1 MATFRTCVQ
10 KQRKDGFYPVYIHVT
25 HLKKSMWFVNMNY
38 GYLRCGGG
46 LSITKSIVG
55 HYGGGISRCLPVL
68 NTKSTINFDL
78 PV

>member
-38 GYLRCGGG
+38 D
-46 LSITKSIVG
+46 I
-55 HYGGGISRCLPVL
+55 
-68 NTKSTINFDL
+68 
-78 PV
+78 

>member
-38 GYLRCGGG
+38 DSLRCGGG
-46 LSITKSIVG
+46 AFHHQIYCGTLWGEVY
-55 HYGGGISRCLPVL
+55 HVACQY
-68 NTKSTINFDL
+68 
-78 PV
+78 

>member
-38 GYLRCGGG
+38 
-46 LSITKSIVG
+46 TKSIVG
-55 HYGGGISRCLPVL
+55 HYGEGISRCLLVL
-68 NTKSTINFDL
+68 NTKSTVNFDL